1 MSSCLAR
8 KYDKQ
13 CGEYVSKYARDFIE
27 KYCTPTETK
36 TRYAYVGHAEWT
48 GGAFGKGIF
57 VACCNTGVKYMYELA
72 LGVDLGDYGW
82 ANYCATDCYGLGNY
96 PNYWEDVTNQTIEP
110 GDIVISESHTEMY
123 IGDNQNA
130 NFGNSPHAGKIANG
144 PRLGSS
150 FVKAYRPK
158 FDVNPTGSIPVD
170 EIEDEDLSIYDDNG
184 FIYKGVASIESYES
198 SSTLLGWIIDL
209 LSQIVDYLI
218 GILTLGIRIV
228 IVGWTA
234 IIERFFIDGIV
245 NAITG
250 VTNKRDEGWVQNP
263 NEVDDDEAIDNQVKE
278 DEKTEEEQ
286 KEEPQDI
293 GSKDNPQEY
302 ISTGMQ
308 AVSDIGG
315 NVQLKTSSKANV
327 TIENIVY
334 NKVPILDINFFDFE
348 QAGGAVVDED
358 GIIYII
364 KENVAMWY
372 YIFRIIAILIML
384 LVLIYLGIRMALTTV
399 VEKKAVYKE
408 MLVSWIVGF
417 IIVFAINYV
426 MFAIIHINESL
437 IDWVIPNNEDGTE
450 LSLYETVRTKA
461 YSLKATTGFAGMI
474 MYIILVYY
482 SIRFLIMYFKRFL
495 TVTILALMSPFVAV
509 SYAIEQINKKGRGG
523 EIYGNWFKDFLY
535 SVIIQAIHAMIYT
548 IFIATAIKLS
558 EASVLGIFIAFMF
571 LYFMVRVD
579 KIVRKIFGLDK
590 GKSAGKIALG
600 NIKATTSVAKG
611 FKNSAKK
618 IGGAYGN
625 YLGKTIGRPLGGVA
639 RRAGDALD
647 NIRDQMPFGSEEVE
661 VDEEEQKRRKEKRDQ
676 RREKRRDIA
685 EQAATG
691 AKIAGN
697 AILTMGSAALVVP
710 SMFAEP
716 LMTGS
721 ILGVTIS
728 SMNRTKKLLGQMQNK
743 ISSKTKPGTAS
754 GGKRFKLK
762 GIQPK
767 NARASRN
774 IRNRLNALGI
784 GYNLLPGQL
793 PQTGTDTDQ
802 REYRGTDTD
811 QRGYKGTDTEQ
822 RRYRETGRRTDSNGF
837 PLNENGNVDMSK
849 VKLEDL
855 NEEQRRKL
863 SAKLGMKNLR
873 LVDRNKTIEEVL
885 AETEDISKTEEYAEL
900 LVKAKKLEEEIETE
914 YNSITGKVDEQIAE
928 AERTVGVE
936 FAKKLQEKKSKEL
949 KNTALFM
956 SKPLSEKD
964 VYRAMQNYK
973 SKVPQF
979 NPVGELSQRDMT
991 GITKEINAI
1000 LESKG
1005 EGVAM
1010 TKEFAQK
1017 VQKELINSQRKANE
1031 ERTRKATNNSVGQDI
1046 SNKAKDESVLAE
1058 DVHEMRKD
1066 GKRQRKS
1073 LKDRVKEQNAPDLYN
1088 PNSESNRNA
1097 PKQNTPGSSSKE
1109 ETKEGATE
1117 RLVKNIINA
1126 SKGAAGKTSTNFT
1139 PRQIDFAKK
1148 LDELQQLTEQMS
1160 KIANEEDDYNLDDIF
1175 RRLEAL

>member
-1 MSSCLAR
+1 MSSCFAR

-27 KYCTPTETK
+27 KYCTPTNEK
-36 TRYAYVGHAEWT
+36 TEYVLIGHAEWS
-48 GGAFGKGIF
+48 GGAFGKGKF
-57 VACCNTGVKYMYELA
+57 RACCNTGVKYMYEMA

-82 ANYCATDCYGLGNY
+82 VNYCGDDCYGLGNY
-96 PNYWEDVTNQTIEP
+96 PNYWEDVTNKTIEP
-110 GDIVISESHTEMY
+110 GDIVISLKHTEMY

-130 NFGNSPHAGKIANG
+130 NFGNDPYAGKIANG

-209 LSQIVDYLI
+209 LSQILDYLI

-245 NAITG
+245 NAVTG

-263 NEVDDDEAIDNQVKE
+263 NKVDDDEDIDAQVKE
-278 DEKTEEEQ
+278 DEKIEEEQ
-286 KEEPQDI
+286 KEELQDI
-293 GSKDNPQEY
+293 GSKDKPQEY

-348 QAGGAVVDED
+348 KAGGAVVDED

-372 YIFRIIAILIML
+372 YIFRIVAILIML
-384 LVLIYLGIRMALTTV
+384 LVLIYLGIKMAITTIG
-399 VEKKAVYKE
+399 EKKAVYKE
-408 MLVSWIVGF
+408 MLLSWIIGF
-417 IIVFAINYV
+417 VILFAINYI

-437 IDWVIPNNEDGTE
+437 IGWVIPENEDGTE

-461 YSLKATTGFAGMI
+461 YSLKATTGFIGMA

-509 SYAIEQINKKGRGG
+509 SYAIEKINKKGRGG
-523 EIYGNWFKDFLY
+523 EIYSNWFKDFLY

-548 IFIATAIKLS
+548 VFISTAIKLS
-558 EASVLGIFIAFMF
+558 ETSFTGVFIAFMC

-579 KIVRKIFGLDK
+579 KLVRKIFGLDR

-600 NIKATTSVAKG
+600 NIKVGTSMAKE
-611 FKNSAKK
+611 FKGSAKK

-625 YLGKTIGRPLGGVA
+625 YLGKTVGRPLGGVA

-647 NIRDQMPFGSEEVE
+647 DLRDRMPFGSEEV
-661 VDEEEQKRRKEKRDQ
+661 DTNEEDQNKRKEKRDQ
-676 RREKRRDIA
+676 RKQKRKNMT
-685 EQAATG
+685 EQVVAG
-691 AKIAGN
+691 AKVAGN
-697 AILTMGSAALVVP
+697 TILAVGSAALIVP
-710 SMFAEP
+710 SLFSEP

-721 ILGVTIS
+721 ILGVTIN
-728 SMNRTKKLLGQMQNK
+728 SMNRTKKLLGQMQSK
-743 ISSKTKPGTAS
+743 LSSKTKPRTAS
-754 GGKRFKLK
+754 EGKRFKLK

-767 NARASRN
+767 NARSSRN
-774 IRNRLNALGI
+774 IKSRLNALGI

-793 PQTGTDTDQ
+793 PQQEIGNG
-802 REYRGTDTD
+802 ENIN
-811 QRGYKGTDTEQ
+811 YKD
-822 RRYRETGRRTDSNGF
+822 YRESKTDDDGF
-837 PLNENGNVDMSK
+837 PIDENGNIDMTK
-849 VKLEDL
+849 VKIQDL
-855 NEEQRRKL
+855 NEEQRQRL
-863 SAKLGMKNLR
+863 SAKLGLRSLR
-873 LVDRNKTIEEVL
+873 LVDKNKTIEEVL
-885 AETEDISKTEEYAEL
+885 EETGDISKAEEYAEL
-900 LVKAKKLEEEIETE
+900 LVKVRNLEKEIEAE
-914 YNSITGKVDEQIAE
+914 YNLITGKIDDQIAE
-928 AERTVGVE
+928 AERTVGTE
-936 FAKKLQEKKSKEL
+936 FAAKLQEKKAKEL

-979 NPVGELSQRDMT
+979 SPVGELSQRDMT

-1010 TKEFAQK
+1010 TKEFIQK
-1017 VQKELINSQRKANE
+1017 VQKELTNSQRKANE
-1031 ERTRKATNNSVGQDI
+1031 ERTRRMTNDAVGQDV
-1046 SNKAKDESVLAE
+1046 SSKAQNDSVLAE
-1058 DVHEMRKD
+1058 DVHEMRTD

-1073 LKDRVKEQNAPDLYN
+1073 LKDRVKEQNMPDLYN
-1088 PNSESNRNA
+1088 PNSENNRNA
-1097 PKQNTPGSSSKE
+1097 PKQNTPGSNSKG
-1109 ETKEGATE
+1109 ETQESATE
-1117 RLVKNIINA
+1117 RLVKNIVNA
-1126 SKGAAGKTSTNFT
+1126 SRGVTGKTTSSFT

-1148 LDELQQLTEQMS
+1148 LDELQKLTEQMS
-1160 KIANEEDDYNLDDIF
+1160 EITDEENEYNLDDIF